1 MNQREILAQLKTLS
15 TENINQNSVDI
26 DIVPTLD
33 KLRIINKEDQKV
45 AKIIESVLPDIAKA
59 VDMATLALKN
69 GGRLIYVGAGTSGRL
84 GILDA
89 VECPPTYGVDYNTVV
104 GVIAG
109 GENAF
114 IKAQEG
120 AEDSEEFAINDL
132 QKINLTSKDIV
143 CGIAASGRTPYV
155 IGGLKYAQSL
165 GAATIAISCNTNAV
179 ISQYAQAKIEVSL
192 GAEVVTGS
200 TRMKAGTA
208 QKLILNMISTTV
220 MINLGKTYKNLMVDV
235 KTSNKKLEARAK
247 KIIMDATEVDFATA
261 EKYLEDANNHV
272 KTAIVMILHNVDYA
286 AAITML
292 DKSNGVIRNI
302 NATQR

>member
-1 MNQREILAQLKTLS
+1 MNQQEILAQLKTLS

-26 DIVPTLD
+26 DIVPTLE
-33 KLRIINKEDQKV
+33 KLKIINQEDQKV
-45 AKIIESVLPDIAKA
+45 AKIIESVLPYIAKA

-120 AEDSEEFAINDL
+120 AEDSEEFAVNDL

-155 IGGLKYAQSL
+155 IGGLKYAHSL

-179 ISQYAQAKIEVSL
+179 ISQYTQAKIEVSL
-192 GAEVVTGS
+192 GAEIVTGS

-247 KIIMDATEVDFATA
+247 KIIMDATDVDFATA
-261 EKYLEDANNHV
+261 EKYLADANNHV

-286 AAITML
+286 TAITML
-292 DKSNGVIRNI
+292 DKSSGVIRNI
-302 NATQR
+302 A